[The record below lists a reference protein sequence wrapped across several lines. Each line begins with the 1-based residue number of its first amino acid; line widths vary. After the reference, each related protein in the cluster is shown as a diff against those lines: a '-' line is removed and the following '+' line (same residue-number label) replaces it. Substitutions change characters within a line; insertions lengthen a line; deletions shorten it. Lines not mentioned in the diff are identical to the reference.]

1 MRPPKTLGEAPL
13 EINIVAPPESDGWVL
28 RRWAERWAEYLPAQL
43 STSPKDDVD
52 VNFYVNYYLYNG
64 ATKALDA
71 CYFTHREAS
80 GGIAEKFDQVA
91 KECDLP
97 ISQSVYTRW
106 AVKES
111 SGRDS
116 EVIWPGL
123 DPEFHK
129 TKILGAIGKNH
140 ASGRKRY
147 DWIDAIDIP
156 GIEIRRYEGIAY
168 KDMPK
173 VYEEIDYLLVT
184 SDREGGPMPVAEAI
198 GAGVPIIMPEGVG
211 WYSEVPCLRYDGLK
225 ELGDLL
231 KGLAGWITHEE
242 SAEQLRRLFK
252 ENMV

>member
-1 MRPPKTLGEAPL
+1 MK
-13 EINIVAPPESDGWVL
+13 INIVAPPESDGWIL

-71 CYFTHREAS
+71 CYFTHREAE
-80 GGIAEKFDQVA
+80 GEIAAKFDWVA
-91 KECDLP
+91 QSCDLR
-97 ISQSVYTRW
+97 IAQSVYTRDTILGLLDNKDEPEI
-106 AVKES
+106 V
-111 SGRDS
+111 
-116 EVIWPGL
+116 WPGL
-123 DPEFHK
+123 DPEFRK
-129 TKILGAIGKNH
+129 TKVLGAIGKNH

-156 GIEIRRYEGIAY
+156 GIEIRRYEGIPY

-173 VYEEIDYLLVT
+173 VYREIDYLLVT

-198 GAGVPIIMPEGVG
+198 GAGVPIIMPVGVG

-225 ELGDLL
+225 KLRDLL